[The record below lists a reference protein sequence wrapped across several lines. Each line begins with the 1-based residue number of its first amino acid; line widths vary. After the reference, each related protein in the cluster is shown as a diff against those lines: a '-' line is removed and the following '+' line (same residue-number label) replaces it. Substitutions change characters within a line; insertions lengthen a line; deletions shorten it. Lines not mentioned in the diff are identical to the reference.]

1 MASLLY
7 YPLFGLVWIISLI
20 PFRVLYLFSDFLYLA
35 MYYVFPYRKKVVFQ
49 NLRTSFPEK
58 SDEEITRI
66 AKAFYRHFSDFLLE
80 IVKVIS
86 LSEKRLDKRVVWKN
100 TELFE
105 ELAGK
110 NKSIALVSPHYG
122 NWEMQN
128 NAPLKMKHHRC
139 MIIYRPLKSK
149 LTGRISAYTR
159 EKFGAIMVP
168 MENIFREALKT
179 KAEGRLFSIWF
190 LADQRPPR
198 NSRFWTVFL
207 NHETAFF
214 EGVEKMSRKLELA
227 VVFMNIVK
235 TGRGRY
241 EVRLEKLFDNA
252 AVTAENEVTLTCVR
266 KIEDMIRKAPE
277 YWLWSHKR
285 FKHSRPEGINLVAR

>member
-7 YPLFGLVWIISLI
+7 YPLFGLVWFISLI
-20 PFRVLYLFSDFLYLA
+20 PFRVLYLFSDFLYLI
-35 MYYVFPYRKKVVFQ
+35 MFYVFPYRKKVVFT

-105 ELAGK
+105 ELAEK

-128 NAPLKMKHHRC
+128 NVPNKMKHHRC

-159 EKFGAIMVP
+159 EKFGAIMIP

-179 KAEGRLFSIWF
+179 KAEGKLFSIWF

-227 VVFMNIVK
+227 VVFMNIIK

-266 KIEDMIRKAPE
+266 RIEDMIKKAPE

>member
-1 MASLLY
+1 MTSILY
-7 YPLFGLVWIISLI
+7 YPLFGLVWLISLI
-20 PFRVLYLFSDFLYLA
+20 PFRVLYLFSDFLYLI
-35 MYYVFPYRKKVVFQ
+35 MYYVFPYRKKVVFH

-58 SDEEITRI
+58 SDEEIARI

-86 LSEKRLDKRVVWKN
+86 LSEKRLNKRVVWKN

-105 ELAGK
+105 ELAEK

-128 NAPLKMKHHRC
+128 NVPGKMKHHRC
-139 MIIYRPLKSK
+139 MIIYRPLKST

-159 EKFGAIMVP
+159 EKFGAIMIP

-179 KAEGRLFSIWF
+179 KAEGKLFSIWF

-227 VVFMNIVK
+227 VVFMNIIK

-241 EVRLEKLFDNA
+241 EVRLEKLYDNA

-266 KIEDMIRKAPE
+266 KIEEMIKKTPE

>member
-1 MASLLY
+1 MASILY
-7 YPLFGLVWIISLI
+7 FPLFGLAWLISLI
-20 PFRVLYLFSDFLYLA
+20 PFRVLYLFSDLLYLI
-35 MYYVFPYRKKVVFQ
+35 MYYIFPYRKKVVFH

-66 AKAFYRHFSDFLLE
+66 AKAFYRHFSDFLVE
-80 IVKVIS
+80 IIKVIS
-86 LSEKRLDKRVVWKN
+86 LPQKRLDKRVVWKN

-105 ELAGK
+105 ELAAK
-110 NKSIALVSPHYG
+110 KKSIALVSPHYG

-128 NAPLKMKHHRC
+128 NVPDKMPHHRC

-159 EKFGAIMVP
+159 EKFGAIMIP
-168 MENIFREALKT
+168 MENIFREAMKT
-179 KAEGRLFSIWF
+179 KAEGKLFSIWF

-198 NSRFWTVFL
+198 NSRFWTIFL

-227 VVFMNIVK
+227 VVFMNIIK

-241 EVRLEKLFDNA
+241 EVHLEKLFDNA
-252 AVTAENEVTLTCVR
+252 AATAENEVTLTCVS
-266 KIEDMIRKAPE
+266 KIEEMIKKAPE

-285 FKHSRPEGINLVAR
+285 FKHSRPEGTNLVAR